1 MQRRQRAS
9 NGWEHE
15 GSSRIAF
22 WLRCI
27 KAELEAGWGGFSCPE
42 FTSFSM
48 GSFVPPLLQGQGRI
62 LVLRTVRPHG
72 DKHDQHRICSSCL
85 LVRTQDVSGTSR
97 GPDSGSSLLLSMN
110 QASQVVLV
118 VKNLPANAGDIPW
131 VGQIPWRRKGQPTP
145 VFLPGESQGQ
155 RSLAG

>member
-1 MQRRQRAS
+1 M
-9 NGWEHE
+9 HK
-15 GSSRIAF
+15 SRIGS
-22 WLRCI
+22 RM
-27 KAELEAGWGGFSCPE
+27 GWFSCTE

-48 GSFVPPLLQGQGRI
+48 GSFAPSFLQGQERI

-72 DKHDQHRICSSCL
+72 EKRDPHRICSSCL
-85 LVRTQDVSGTSR
+85 LVRTQDVSGTSC

-131 VGQIPWRRKGQPTP
+131 VGQIPWSRKWQPTP
-145 VFLPGESQGQ
+145 VFLPRESHGQ
-155 RSLAG
+155 RSLVG